1 MLSLLSPAKKLD
13 FTPNAPFA
21 DHSQPDFIK
30 DSSLIIKQAKL
41 LSRQEIGQ
49 LMHISD
55 KLADLN
61 YQRFHNFK
69 TPFDLNNAKQAAYAF
84 NGDTYTGLDALNLNQ
99 DDILWSQNHVGIL
112 SGLYGLLRPLD
123 LIQPYRLE
131 MGCKFNNSQGE
142 NLYDFWGD
150 KLTLHI
156 NKIIKN
162 HKYKTVIACASS
174 EYFKSIKVKSLD
186 SDLIYPIFKEIKAG
200 QAKNIGIFAKRA
212 RGTMTKFIIENRIE
226 NPEDL
231 KDFTKDG
238 YQFRSDLSEGNQ
250 WLFTRGDDI

>member
-13 FTPNAPFA
+13 FTPNAPF
-21 DHSQPDFIK
+21 DNHSQPDFID
-30 DSSLIIKQAKL
+30 DSNMLIKQAKL
-41 LSRQEIGQ
+41 LSRGQIGQ

-69 TPFDLNNAKQAAYAF
+69 PPFNLGNAKQAAYAF
-84 NGDTYTGLDALNLNQ
+84 NGDTYSGLDALNLNQ
-99 DDILWSQNHVGIL
+99 NDILWAQDHVRIL

-131 MGCKFNNSQGE
+131 MGCKFNNSHGE
-142 NLYDFWGD
+142 NLYDFWD
-150 KLTLHI
+150 EKLTLHI

-162 HKYKTVIACASS
+162 HKYKTVIVCASN

-186 SDLIYPIFKEIKAG
+186 GDLIYPIFKEIKAG
-200 QAKNIGIFAKRA
+200 QAKNIGIFAKHA
-212 RGTMTKFIIENRIE
+212 RGIMTKFIIENRIE
-226 NPEDL
+226 NPENL

-238 YQFRSDLSEGNQ
+238 YRFRSDLSEGNQ
-250 WLFTRGDDI
+250 WLFTRGDEY